1 MSAFPHQCHW
11 KILDSSNGHRLLAGW
26 APSIQKYIRKKSLLN
41 DPRIGRTFRY
51 WRCWDIDHP
60 GICTPFIASIQI
72 SIVAACLEQW
82 QTRKP
87 SHVECR
93 CNRINF
99 NSIGNMDKAD
109 DFPTLGT
116 IIPFRGQYSEGSWPY
131 CHRSILCRSSSKLH
145 RPNFD
150 SWWIV
155 PLASE

>member
-1 MSAFPHQCHW
+1 MRVIHHQIPHHHHMSAFPHQCHW

-26 APSIQKYIRKKSLLN
+26 APSIQKYKKKKILLN

-93 CNRINF
+93 CNRIDF

-116 IIPFRGQYSEGSWPY
+116 IIPFRGQYSGRITTLLSLV
-131 CHRSILCRSSSKLH
+131 HTLSFVIQ
-145 RPNFD
+145 
-150 SWWIV
+150 V
-155 PLASE
+155 TQA